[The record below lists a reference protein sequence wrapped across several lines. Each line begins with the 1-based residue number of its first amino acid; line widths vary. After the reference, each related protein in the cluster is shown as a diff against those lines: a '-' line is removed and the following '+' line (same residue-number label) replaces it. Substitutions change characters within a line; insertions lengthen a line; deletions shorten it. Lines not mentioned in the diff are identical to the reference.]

1 MKYYRLLLLLLSI
14 ALSIMLLQCANP
26 VMPTGGERDIEPPRV
41 VDSDPPNFSTNFA
54 SRSISLTFNEFVSL
68 KGIQQQLLIS
78 PPLERKPEFRLRGRT
93 LQIRFDEE
101 LKPKTTYSM
110 YFGDAIVDLTEG
122 NPLTDFSF
130 VFSTGPM
137 LDSMSMSGNMRFAF
151 DQKPPEEA
159 FVLLYMIDNDT
170 IELDSLPYLVKP
182 YYVARTNKEGDFRLN
197 NLRNQQFKIFGLT
210 DRNSNFIYDMADEAI
225 AFLDSLVT
233 PAYFKPLPDSIL
245 LADTLLMNDTSL
257 AATDTIY
264 NTDFDFV
271 ADATAVVDTITESD
285 TVFYDTALLDSL
297 RFLRE
302 QEQRLKKAYYNL
314 RLFNEVDSTQRLL
327 RAELAKAGLLQFSF
341 RFPTK
346 AVTVEPLNPV
356 PDTLGLL
363 RQYSKQGDTLYWY
376 FRQDVLDSLS
386 VIVQLDTLIHDTLQ
400 LALKPRQTAGFGR
413 REQRDEEEKPSFLN
427 YTTNTKNRRLEVE
440 RDLIFTFDYPV
451 VYMQL
456 RDSTRFTTKEDTT
469 YNSIS
474 FVAEDSIGLRYRLQ
488 YKFEPDGTYGIYI
501 PDSSFYDLNGS
512 WNDTIELN
520 IRVPAL
526 SDYGNLF
533 VELTIPPN
541 EEFVVQLLNSRGDI
555 LRKQL
560 VSSSGTLRF
569 TNLQAGKYGLKAI
582 RDANRNG
589 RWDTGD
595 YLKGIQPEWVYVFP
609 KEIEVRANWD
619 FEEDWNITEEN

>member
-1 MKYYRLLLLLLSI
+1 MKYFRLLLFFLFI
-14 ALSIMLLQCANP
+14 ALSFMILQCANP

-41 VDSDPPNFSTNFA
+41 VASDPPNFSTNFNGK
-54 SRSISLTFNEFVSL
+54 SISLTFNEFVSL

-78 PPLERKPEFRLRGRT
+78 PPLEEKPEFRLRGRT

-101 LKPKTTYSM
+101 LKPETTYSM

-130 VFSTGPM
+130 VFSTGPL

-151 DQKPPEEA
+151 DLKPPEDA

-182 YYVARTNKEGDFRLN
+182 YYVARADKEGDFRFN

-210 DRNSNFIYDMADEAI
+210 DRNSNFIYDMAGEAI

-233 PAYFKPLPDSIL
+233 PAYFSPLADSVL
-245 LADTLLMNDTSL
+245 LAGSFTMSDTARLP
-257 AATDTIY
+257 TDTISVAD
-264 NTDFDFV
+264 NIFV
-271 ADATAVVDTITESD
+271 ADTISVPDTTAAADSV
-285 TVFYDTALLDSL
+285 YLDTALLDSL
-297 RFLRE
+297 RFEME
-302 QEQRLKKAYYNL
+302 QERRLEKAYYNL

-327 RAELAKAGLLQFSF
+327 RAELAKSGLLQFSF
-341 RFPTK
+341 RFPAK
-346 AVTVEPLNPV
+346 AVSVEPLKAV

-363 RQYSKQGDTLYWY
+363 KQYSKQADTLYWY

-386 VIVQLDTLIHDTLQ
+386 VVVQFDTLINDTLH
-400 LALKPRQTAGFGR
+400 LSLKPRQSVGLSR
-413 REQRDEEEKPSFLN
+413 REQRDEAEKPSFLN
-427 YTTNTKNRRLEVE
+427 FTTNAKNRRLEVE
-440 RDLIFTFDYPV
+440 RDLIFSFDYPV
-451 VYMQL
+451 VHMHL
-456 RDSTRFTTKEDTT
+456 RDSTRFTTSEDTT

-488 YKFEPDGTYGIYI
+488 YKFEPEGTYGIYI
-501 PDSSFYDLNGS
+501 PDSSFYGLNGS
-512 WNDTIELN
+512 WNDTIDLS
-520 IRVPAL
+520 IRVPAF

-541 EEFVVQLLNSRGDI
+541 EVFIIQLLNSQGNV
-555 LRKQL
+555 LREQL
-560 VSSSGTLRF
+560 VSSSGPLSF

-582 RDANRNG
+582 QDTNRNG

-595 YLKGIQPEWVYVFP
+595 YLKGIQPERVFVFQ

-619 FEEDWNITEEN
+619 FEEDWEIAGGN